1 MENKEKAYIQ
11 FKRYVSK
18 RYKKNKIGIILSL
31 LLGIAVAVYQVCAGQ
46 LYIVAVPLFVV
57 WAYVVLNMSTRI
69 GNCKKIQAEIKATE
83 DYNIVTI
90 KEKAD
95 RKWKMCVV
103 DNTSTHEY
111 SPKYYIGKLVVGNK
125 VLKVVTKT
133 GNVILIDIQVL
144 KEKGQ

>member
-11 FKRYVSK
+11 FTRYVSK

-69 GNCKKIQAEIKATE
+69 GNCKKYKHT
-83 DYNIVTI
+83 
-90 KEKAD
+90 
-95 RKWKMCVV
+95 
-103 DNTSTHEY
+103 
-111 SPKYYIGKLVVGNK
+111 
-125 VLKVVTKT
+125 
-133 GNVILIDIQVL
+133 
-144 KEKGQ
+144 